1 MTEEIKKCDCKE
13 KAIKKLKEFTFIAG
27 AVFVGSTLA
36 ILLSANILK
45 PKCHCPC
52 PIHQSGFMQP
62 MPPAPM
68 INHGYRSEF
77 GGAGQGFR
85 AHDYKRFRHHH
96 NRMNRDFRPEASA
109 PRDFGHPNDMTP
121 PQPPVAPKPQ
131 K

>member
-1 MTEEIKKCDCKE
+1 MTEETKKCDCKE

-27 AVFVGSTLA
+27 AVFVGGTLA

-45 PKCHCPC
+45 PKCNCPAPC
-52 PIHQSGFMQP
+52 PIHQGIMQP

-77 GGAGQGFR
+77 GGPGEGFR
-85 AHDYKRFRHHH
+85 APEHKMLRHHKKH
-96 NRMNRDFRPEASA
+96 REFRPEGPA
-109 PRDFGHPNDMTP
+109 PRDFGKPNDMTP
-121 PQPPVAPKPQ
+121 PQPPVAPKEQ

>member
-13 KAIKKLKEFTFIAG
+13 KSIKKLKEFTFIAG
-27 AVFVGSTLA
+27 AVFVGGTLA

-45 PKCHCPC
+45 PKCHCPAPC
-52 PIHQSGFMQP
+52 PIHQGIMQP

-77 GGAGQGFR
+77 GGPGEGFR
-85 AHDYKRFRHHH
+85 APDHKMFKRYGKMHRE
-96 NRMNRDFRPEASA
+96 FRPEGSA
-109 PRDFGHPNDMTP
+109 PRDFGRPNDITSP
-121 PQPPVAPKPQ
+121 AAPKTH